1 MRRDQNVFFNV
12 CTSPADQH
20 IYPFVF
26 LFFIIFGNCCIYLQI
41 NTYIHLYFHQFQQLS
56 HISPDQKSTFT
67 LIILCKLRRRS
78 SPILTANENIE
89 IWKFTLPFRINDTLV
104 VDLYLYFKI
113 LYFDFYFLRSQHRMK
128 GLIWK
133 WIYMPS

>member
-1 MRRDQNVFFNV
+1 MQGWGEIR
-12 CTSPADQH
+12 TSSSMFAHFQQIK

-26 LFFIIFGNCCIYLQI
+26 LFFIIFSNCHIYLQI
-41 NTYIHLYFHQFQQLS
+41 N
-56 HISPDQKSTFT
+56 KSTFT

-89 IWKFTLPFRINDTLV
+89 IWKFTLPFRIKDYTLV

-113 LYFDFYFLRSQHRMK
+113 DDFVFWFLFPPISTSYERIDMEIDIHAVLIVEENLYLAV
-128 GLIWK
+128 
-133 WIYMPS
+133 

>member
-26 LFFIIFGNCCIYLQI
+26 LFFIIFGNCHIYLQI
-41 NTYIHLYFHQFQQLS
+41 N
-56 HISPDQKSTFT
+56 KSTFT

-128 GLIWK
+128 GIDMEIDIHAVLIVEENL
-133 WIYMPS
+133 YLYLAV